1 MQNKLNFLLLCISI
15 FAVFA
20 IAGQGVSGQYKTL
33 TFQSFDHVAELN
45 PATVVSHLVS
55 DQNPQSQPDSD
66 KNDRLLPL
74 SLVRSSA
81 SQFIHAAQ
89 IDLNYFLLFEFLPQD
104 LSAKHFKNL
113 TNPPNHF
120 PWFVL
125 LSNSPRLSRLS
136 GWKDANLLYKAVI
149 DYHS

>member
-1 MQNKLNFLLLCISI
+1 MQNKFNFLLLCICI

-20 IAGQGVSGQYKTL
+20 IAAQDVSGQYKTL
-33 TFQSFDHVAELN
+33 TYQSFDRADELN
-45 PATVVSHLVS
+45 TATVVSHLVG
-55 DQNPQSQPDSD
+55 DQKPQSQSDSE
-66 KNDRLLPL
+66 KNDRLLAI

-81 SQFIHAAQ
+81 SQFIHSAQ
-89 IDLNYFLLFEFLPQD
+89 IDLHYFLLFEFLPQD
-104 LSAKHFKNL
+104 LSAKNFKNL

-125 LSNSPRLSRLS
+125 LSNSPRPSRLS
-136 GWKDANLLYKAVI
+136 GWKDANLLYKAVS